1 MRNRYNRLIFRF
13 QNLKYRS
20 KLNLIL
26 ILVAIL
32 PLIIVSS
39 FMVKGFRSILTER
52 EMEGLQTSLK
62 QTCSTLDGQA
72 DILLN
77 LLNYCVFDKDLQ
89 SVIQQK
95 QEQDYQTYDYYV
107 NVVDPILNT
116 PRFYHDSV
124 LRMTM
129 YAANIEVAHDLTLA
143 PLQEISEESWFS
155 DVRENP
161 DGVWVWPDEKREEI
175 LCIRSFP
182 GFELSEAYLG
192 IYCSLE
198 SLKEPL
204 YYFQKKGAGI
214 LMADEQGQILYAQSD
229 LKDGKEIRELTDIEE
244 NYFYIK
250 QEMEHVPVSVYIF
263 MEHGGIYSGF
273 YDMMRTVI
281 LVVLIC
287 LAVIWT
293 VSRSMSR
300 LLVKKIER
308 LTTCVREVEHGNL
321 EVVIEDEAQDEIG
334 VLIHSFKDMLAQ
346 INRLIR
352 EVYESRIAQQNL
364 EMEALQAQ
372 INPHFLYN
380 TMSLINWKAIS
391 VGEEDISRV
400 TQALSDFYRTTLS
413 KGKKYITVAGE
424 IKNVQSYLEIQLMMH
439 DYDFE
444 VEYEIDETL
453 ASYQILKLILQPM
466 VENALEHGLDVR
478 EDGDKKLKITCQ
490 QDAEDI
496 IFKVADNGVGM
507 DEETLQNLTK
517 TEADGYGIKNVNE
530 RLALL
535 YGEAYTLD
543 IRSRCG
549 KGTIVT
555 IKIPKRMVKGE

>member
-1 MRNRYNRLIFRF
+1 MKNRNNRLIVWF

-39 FMVKGFRSILTER
+39 FMIRGFRSILTER
-52 EMEGLQTSLK
+52 EMEALQTSLN

-77 LLNYCVFDKDLQ
+77 LLNYCVFDQDLQ
-89 SVIQQK
+89 TVIQEK
-95 QEQDYQTYDYYV
+95 QQQNYQTYDYYV
-107 NVVDPILNT
+107 NVIDPILNT

-124 LRMTM
+124 TRMTM
-129 YAANIEVAHDLTLA
+129 YASNIEVEHDLTLA
-143 PLQEISEESWFS
+143 PLSQISKESWFPA
-155 DVRENP
+155 VQKNP

-175 LCIRSFP
+175 LCIRKFP
-182 GFELSEAYLG
+182 GFESTEAYLG

-198 SLKEPL
+198 NLKEPL

-229 LKDGKEIRELTDIEE
+229 LGNGKEIHELADIEE

-250 QEMEHVPVSVYIF
+250 QNLEQVPVSVYIF

-273 YDMMRTVI
+273 YDMMRTVV
-281 LVVLIC
+281 LVVIIC
-287 LAVIWT
+287 LAIIWI

-300 LLVKKIER
+300 FLVKKIED
-308 LTTCVREVEHGNL
+308 LTTCVREVETGNL
-321 EVVIEDEAQDEIG
+321 EIAIEDEARDEIG
-334 VLIHSFKDMLAQ
+334 VLIRSFKDMLAQ

-466 VENALEHGLDVR
+466 VENALEHGLDLR
-478 EDGDKKLKITCQ
+478 EESGKKLRITCQ

-496 IFKVADNGVGM
+496 IFTVEDNGVGM
-507 DEETLQNLTK
+507 DEDTLRSLTK
-517 TEADGYGIKNVNE
+517 REANGYGIKNVNE

-535 YGEAYTLD
+535 YGEAYALKIT
-543 IRSRCG
+543 SRCG
-549 KGTIVT
+549 EGTVVKIN
-555 IKIPKRMVKGE
+555 IPKQMAKGE